1 MTRTLIIE
9 SGQKPTE
16 EQLKEVEE
24 AKKSPI
30 NFDEDCGELSPAMMK
45 AFKSAVVQRNRK
57 KKAQEFEGRILFP
70 QYPPNLKKSQIGN
83 FRKQNEFSPKIKLGE
98 CSRKGIDIG
107 QLKITGKPVKYIV
120 LGICDQNTKRR
131 KFAKQ
136 MERLKRM

>member
-57 KKAQEFEGRILFP
+57 KKAQKFWEKNFIP
-70 QYPPNLKKSQIGN
+70 QYPPIG
-83 FRKQNEFSPKIKLGE
+83 KWLSPK
-98 CSRKGIDIG
+98 
-107 QLKITGKPVKYIV
+107 
-120 LGICDQNTKRR
+120 
-131 KFAKQ
+131 F
-136 MERLKRM
+136 ERQVS